1 MRPHLSISNFLF
13 VLLILYVGLV
23 ILLSRVALN
32 FTPEQV
38 VWLSSHLAGQG
49 KPYDQ
54 TITLSGKIKLSTL
67 SGSYQYKVFMQPAKQ
82 VEADLAFFDIRL
94 AEQTLSYP
102 DNLDFP
108 SEDKPRHIVIRLVDE
123 PQPWYS
129 LYDEAKDMEIGSLNT
144 TANGGIVEVSI
155 YVNPQYLTSGTQL
168 TSQFVNQF
176 ALYGL
181 YALTHAWPSDSAQM
195 MSHVNEQ
202 IVNYYGHGQHEP
214 TFYVK

>member
-13 VLLILYVGLV
+13 VLLILFVGLV

-32 FTPEQV
+32 LTPEQV
-38 VWLSSHLAGQG
+38 AWLSSHLAGQS

-54 TITLSGKIKLSTL
+54 TVTLSGKIKLSTL
-67 SGSYQYKVFMQPAKQ
+67 SESSQRKMLIQPTKQ
-82 VEADLAFFDIRL
+82 AEADLAFFDIHL

-129 LYDEAKDMEIGSLNT
+129 LYDETKDMEIGSLN
-144 TANGGIVEVSI
+144 AVVNEGSMELSI
-155 YVNPQYLTSGTQL
+155 YVNPQHLSSEPQL

>member
-1 MRPHLSISNFLF
+1 MRLHLSISNFLF
-13 VLLILYVGLV
+13 VLLILFVGLV

-32 FTPEQV
+32 LPPEQV
-38 VWLSSHLAGQG
+38 DRLSSLLLGQG
-49 KPYDQ
+49 KSYNQ
-54 TITLSGKIKLSTL
+54 SVTLSGKFKLSTL
-67 SGSYQYKVFMQPAKQ
+67 SGSYQHKMLIQSAKQ
-82 VEADLAFFDIRL
+82 AEADLAFFDIHL
-94 AEQTLSYP
+94 AEQALSYP

-108 SEDKPRHIVIRLVDE
+108 SEHKPRHIVIRLVDD

-129 LYDEAKDMEIGSLNT
+129 LYDETKDIEIGSLDVL
-144 TANGGIVEVSI
+144 ANAQQVEILVYLS
-155 YVNPQYLTSGTQL
+155 PQHLSGQQRL
-168 TSQFVNQF
+168 TSQLVNQF

-181 YALTHAWPSDSAQM
+181 YALTHGWPTDPVQM

>member
-1 MRPHLSISNFLF
+1 MRPHLSISNYLF
-13 VLLILYVGLV
+13 VLLILFVGLV

-32 FTPEQV
+32 LTPEQV
-38 VWLSSHLAGQG
+38 AWLSSNLFGQS
-49 KPYDQ
+49 KSYDQ

-67 SGSYQYKVFMQPAKQ
+67 SESSQRKMLIQPAKQ
-82 VEADLAFFDIRL
+82 AETDLALFDIHL

-108 SEDKPRHIVIRLVDE
+108 SEDKPRHIVIRLVDD

-129 LYDEAKDMEIGSLNT
+129 LYDEAKDMEIGSLNA

-155 YVNPQYLTSGTQL
+155 YLNPQFFMSETPIA
-168 TSQFVNQF
+168 SQFVNQF
-176 ALYGL
+176 ALYAL